1 MPRTEMQPVILALP
15 FPSWFSKSKKE
26 ESEKEILET
35 FSKVQ
40 VNIPLFD
47 AIKQVRRYTNF
58 IKELCMQK
66 RKLRGDEM
74 VRVGENMSAV
84 FQKKLPQE
92 V

>member
-1 MPRTEMQPVILALP
+1 M
-15 FPSWFSKSKKE
+15 
-26 ESEKEILET
+26 ET